1 MISLP
6 GLLVLLIAG
15 FFLLRAVPAVIWKV
29 MLGIAG
35 VLAACELIVTLAL
48 VMALLPGWRPDCSI
62 DIQQQT
68 DYLWADE
75 RVPSASPIRPAEV
88 KESAIRP
95 IDLSDDHPSPAQYAA
110 QRAEIERQWHDAE
123 LERRLWH
130 AGSLAGGLFALLA
143 IATAYLKLD
152 LQNSGRYRTRLRLAA
167 AGALALTTAAA
178 AWAWTQPL

>member
-15 FFLLRAVPAVIWKV
+15 FFLLRAVPAVIWKI
-29 MLGIAG
+29 MIGILSA
-35 VLAACELIVTLAL
+35 LAACELIVALAL
-48 VMALLPGWRPDCSI
+48 VMALLPGWHQDPWI

-75 RVPSASPIRPAEV
+75 RVPSESPIRPAEV

-95 IDLSDDHPSPAQYAA
+95 IDLSDDHPSPVQYAA

-130 AGSLAGGLFALLA
+130 AGSLAGGLFVILA
-143 IATAYLKLD
+143 IAAAYLKLD
-152 LQNSGRYRTRLRLAA
+152 LHSSGRYRTRLRLAA
-167 AGALALTTAAA
+167 AGALVLTTAAA
-178 AWAWTQPL
+178 AWIWTQPL